1 MTKQWFILVVKARN
15 EIKVA
20 EQLTDRGFTI
30 YCPTKKEIK
39 HWSDRKKTVHTP
51 LFPSYVFIQLTS
63 KERNNVFT
71 VPGIVRYLFWLG
83 KPAVVQDAEM
93 DTLQKWLAN
102 DAVDQVSLA
111 QLHPGE
117 NITIKHGVLKDK
129 KAVIQQVNG
138 KRVKLAIQGLGIV
151 VNIKLRELVN

>member
-1 MTKQWFILVVKARN
+1 MTKQWFILVVKTRN

-20 EQLTDRGFTI
+20 EQLAAGGFTV
-30 YCPTKKEIK
+30 YCPTKKEVK
-39 HWSDRKKTVHTP
+39 LWSDRKKTVTTP
-51 LFPSYVFIQLTS
+51 LFSSYVFVQLKD
-63 KERNNVFT
+63 KERSNVFT

-93 DTLQKWLAN
+93 YTLQKWLAN

-111 QLHPGE
+111 QFHPGE